1 MNDTRALSSL
11 RVSKNYAPQHKSGAA
26 NAAKA
31 SEIKRQPVNED
42 HRAAVSGQAVSLSSI
57 PENAYVMIVLDKYN
71 IALLP
76 MVKSVMTAN
85 RGDVKIILYDSET
98 KKKFAASRDIWIK
111 NDLDVLRQI
120 RTVIGYE
127 NVKIMNNDVY

>member
-1 MNDTRALSSL
+1 META
-11 RVSKNYAPQHKSGAA
+11 
-26 NAAKA
+26 
-31 SEIKRQPVNED
+31 
-42 HRAAVSGQAVSLSSI
+42 GQSVSLTSI

-71 IALLP
+71 ITLLP
-76 MVKSVMTAN
+76 MVKNVMMAN

-127 NVKIMNNDVY
+127 M

>member
-1 MNDTRALSSL
+1 VETA
-11 RVSKNYAPQHKSGAA
+11 
-26 NAAKA
+26 
-31 SEIKRQPVNED
+31 
-42 HRAAVSGQAVSLSSI
+42 GQSVSLTSI

-71 IALLP
+71 ITLLP
-76 MVKSVMTAN
+76 MVKNVMMAN

-127 NVKIMNNDVY
+127 M